1 MIIKLKQNISH
12 KKLNDF
18 LDWLNENGFDYHIN
32 RSLGGILITLLN
44 YPKAFDEKSIK
55 AWDIVQDIKRV
66 EEPYKYASRSYK
78 REDSIIDVNGI
89 KIGGDNTVIIAG
101 PCSVESKEQI
111 IEIAKKVKKSGA
123 NILRGGA
130 YKPRTSPYSFQG
142 KGLDGIELLLLAKK
156 ETGLPIV
163 SEIMDA
169 SDIDKFEGIDILQ
182 VGARNM
188 QNFSL
193 LKALGEQ
200 DKPVLLKRG
209 LSATYEELLLSA
221 EHILARGNPNVILCE
236 RGIRT
241 FETATRNTLDIT
253 AVPWLKE
260 RTHLPIIVDPSHAAG
275 IYNMVRPLSMAA
287 ISSGCDGLMIEVHN
301 DPVHALSDGAQS
313 INPERFDSLV
323 DDLFKLKD
331 FLNNENI
338 KFFD

>member
-169 SDIDKFEGIDILQ
+169 SDIDKFKDIDILQ

-209 LSATYEELLLSA
+209 LSSTYEELLLSA

>member
-18 LDWLNENGFDYHIN
+18 LDWLNEKGFDYHIN

-209 LSATYEELLLSA
+209 LSSTYEELLLSA

>member
-12 KKLNDF
+12 EKLTAF
-18 LDWLNENGFDYHIN
+18 LNWLNEKGFEYHIN
-32 RSLGGILITLLN
+32 RSLGGILITLLD
-44 YPKAFDEKSIK
+44 YPKGFDEKIIK

-78 REDSIIDVNGI
+78 NEDSIIDVNGV
-89 KIGGDNTVIIAG
+89 KIGGDNTIIIAG

-111 IEIAKKVKKSGA
+111 IEIARQVKKSGA
-123 NILRGGA
+123 HILRGGA

-142 KGLDGIELLLLAKK
+142 KGVEGIDLLLSAKE

-169 SDIDKFEGIDILQ
+169 SDLEYFKDIDILQ

-188 QNFSL
+188 QNFRL

-221 EHILARGNPNVILCE
+221 EHILAGGNPNVILCE

-287 ISSGCDGLMIEVHN
+287 VSSGCDGLMIEVHN

-313 INPERFDSLV
+313 ISPERFESLAK
-323 DDLFKLKD
+323 DLFKLKD
-331 FLNNENI
+331 FLKNENI
-338 KFFD
+338 SFFD